1 MRILFRTLWEL
12 PIMLRLI
19 KYGFVGMLAV
29 GAAGFLVFGTHL
41 PSYVATSGT
50 AAQQVIRDAVPVEFE
65 LKRAKQLI
73 EEILPDLQSQIRMIA
88 QEEVE
93 IASLEK
99 DILKSGKALG
109 SDRQIL
115 ASLRQDMTIQTV
127 SYRPDDQNKDRQRMT
142 TKLAQRFRKFKQG
155 ELTLASKQRL
165 LEKRQEGLDAALGLL
180 DKMRDRKAELELK
193 VEALAAQHRLVQ
205 ASAVEAGSSI
215 DQSHLADADQ
225 LLNSIQNRLEVA
237 ERVLQHEQDLYVDP
251 GVGTLVDEA
260 SLLAELDEYL
270 EN

>member
-1 MRILFRTLWEL
+1 MRILLRVSWEL
-12 PIMLRLI
+12 PIMLRLV
-19 KYGFVGMLAV
+19 KYGFLGMLAV
-29 GAAGFLVFGTHL
+29 AAAGFFVFGTHL
-41 PSYVATSGT
+41 PSYLATSGN
-50 AAQQVIRDAVPVEFE
+50 AAQQVIRDSVPVEFE

-93 IASLEK
+93 IASLKK
-99 DILKSGKALG
+99 DILKSEKTLG
-109 SDRQIL
+109 SDRQLL
-115 ASLRQDMTIQTV
+115 ADLRQDISIQTV
-127 SYRPDDQNKDRQRMT
+127 SYRPDDPHSDRQRMT

-165 LEKRQEGLDAALGLL
+165 LEKRQDGLDAALGLL

-205 ASAVEAGSSI
+205 ASAVEMGSDI
-215 DQSHLADADQ
+215 DQSRLADADQ
-225 LLNSIQNRLEVA
+225 LLNTIENRLEVA

-251 GVGTLVDEA
+251 GAGTLVDEE

-270 EN
+270 DH

>member
-1 MRILFRTLWEL
+1 
-12 PIMLRLI
+12 MLRLI

-41 PSYVATSGT
+41 PSYLATSGT

-99 DILKSGKALG
+99 DILKSQKILD
-109 SDRQIL
+109 SDRQVL

-127 SYRPDDQNKDRQRMT
+127 SYRPDDPNSDRQRMA
-142 TKLAQRFRKFKQG
+142 TKLAQRFRKYKQG

-165 LEKRQEGLDAALGLL
+165 LEKRQDGLEAALSLL

-205 ASAVEAGSSI
+205 ASAVEMGSTI
-215 DQSHLADADQ
+215 DQSRLADADQ
-225 LLNSIQNRLEVA
+225 LLNTIENRLEVA

-251 GVGTLVDEA
+251 SMGSLVDEA

-270 EN
+270 DD

>member
-1 MRILFRTLWEL
+1 
-12 PIMLRLI
+12 MLRLV
-19 KYGFVGMLAV
+19 KYGFLGMLVVA
-29 GAAGFLVFGTHL
+29 AAGFFVFGTQL
-41 PSYVATSGT
+41 PSYLATSGT
-50 AAQQVIRDAVPVEFE
+50 AAQQVIRDSVPVEFE

-73 EEILPDLQSQIRMIA
+73 EDILPDLQSQIRMIA

-99 DILKSGKALG
+99 EILQSEKTLD
-109 SDRQIL
+109 SDRQVL
-115 ASLRQDMTIQTV
+115 AALRQEMSIQTV
-127 SYRPDDQNKDRQRMT
+127 AYRPDDPNSDRHRMT
-142 TKLAQRFRKFKQG
+142 TKLAQRFSKFKQG

-165 LEKRQEGLDAALGLL
+165 LEKRQDGLDAALTLL

-205 ASAVEAGSSI
+205 ASAVEMGSDI
-215 DQSHLADADQ
+215 DQSRLADADQ
-225 LLNSIQNRLEVA
+225 LLNSIETRLEVA

-251 GVGTLVDEA
+251 SFDTVVDEA
-260 SLLAELDEYL
+260 SLLAELDAYL